1 MLIFWQIL
9 FKYVTIIMLNRKFKS
24 NFLYLLAK
32 KLYYFIIIIMV
43 KTKIQKAIAIA
54 SIAGITATTLGTSY
68 AANIGTAGVSGTGAF
83 DTNVV
88 WDDAFPGFATGSVSG
103 IVVRAEVLPTLNM
116 TLSTS
121 EIDLGTLV
129 GGVTAS
135 GTLDIEVGTNAA
147 DGIAITARS
156 GSGGLTNVDDNS
168 IKINN
173 SAADGIVESYTF
185 ASTANAID
193 STVSGFTTT
202 GNLATTQVNNNS
214 TEHVIYN
221 TNKPEAFNNTVKDLT
236 FRVSAT
242 TDAQTQAG
250 SYEDTITFTV
260 TGKF

>member
-1 MLIFWQIL
+1 MIGRYLKIFLPALAGLVLVFSVALNLNQQVVASSQDKVTICHRTNSVTNP
-9 FKYVTIIMLNRKFKS
+9 YVTIQVDK
-24 NFLYLLAK
+24 
-32 KLYYFIIIIMV
+32 
-43 KTKIQKAIAIA
+43 
-54 SIAGITATTLGTSY
+54 
-68 AANIGTAGVSGTGAF
+68 
-83 DTNVV
+83 
-88 WDDAFPGFATGSVSG
+88 
-103 IVVRAEVLPTLNM
+103 
-116 TLSTS
+116 
-121 EIDLGTLV
+121 
-129 GGVTAS
+129 
-135 GTLDIEVGTNAA
+135 NAA

-250 SYEDTITFTV
+250 SYEYTITFTV